1 MSQHSDG
8 KDLFERQ
15 LQKRRHV
22 VDQLLASTLDWAT
35 AQPGTL
41 THFLEQYSVHDSSWI
56 GVGIDPLEEQAILA
70 FEWDTFWTQERVP
83 YPSNQVAY
91 WPTLLLRLNK
101 FFLYYYDKH
110 DQIPY
115 ASSHVD
121 GAETRLVTSEEREE
135 LLTCFSGSLKLASSG
150 TDFLFAGNLVFT
162 TLIGDMG
169 KWHFLHSN
177 HVDVLCLNEDG
188 QPILIPSI

>member
-1 MSQHSDG
+1 
-8 KDLFERQ
+8 
-15 LQKRRHV
+15 
-22 VDQLLASTLDWAT
+22 
-35 AQPGTL
+35 
-41 THFLEQYSVHDSSWI
+41 
-56 GVGIDPLEEQAILA
+56 
-70 FEWDTFWTQERVP
+70 VP

-91 WPTLLLRLNK
+91 WPTLLIRLSK
-101 FFLYYYDKH
+101 LFLYYYDKH
-110 DQIPY
+110 DQISY

-162 TLIGDMG
+162 TLTGGMG

-188 QPILIPSI
+188 QPILIPDV